1 MIFLVGDMNSSM
13 LERLGNDRDKL
24 LKCFIYENSLLH
36 SQDGTCTY
44 IHSKDSS
51 SSEIDYIF
59 YSEDGANLVDKVDV
73 LSDHMNV
80 SDHLP
85 VVAEL
90 KIKKSI
96 VNVENR
102 TIDIKPKWDK
112 CDHRKYKDIISR
124 DIGRFPDDVRTEF
137 EFLCALGH
145 MTSVLKRA
153 VVGSVPGYRDKI
165 KQNIEFGMIGL
176 KVQ

>member
-1 MIFLVGDMNSSM
+1 MS
-13 LERLGNDRDKL
+13 
-24 LKCFIYENSLLH
+24 
-36 SQDGTCTY
+36 
-44 IHSKDSS
+44 
-51 SSEIDYIF
+51 
-59 YSEDGANLVDKVDV
+59 
-73 LSDHMNV
+73 V

-90 KIKKSI
+90 KNKKSS

-124 DIGRFPDDVRTEF
+124 NIGQFPDDGRTEF

-145 MTSVLKRA
+145 MTSELKR
-153 VVGSVPGYRDKI
+153 VVVVSVPGYRDKTNVKTAKHRI
-165 KQNIEFGMIGL
+165 WNEKIESAVKDQNTYGGSGKNAFRQKTWIIHCMYREEMQGKI
-176 KVQ
+176 